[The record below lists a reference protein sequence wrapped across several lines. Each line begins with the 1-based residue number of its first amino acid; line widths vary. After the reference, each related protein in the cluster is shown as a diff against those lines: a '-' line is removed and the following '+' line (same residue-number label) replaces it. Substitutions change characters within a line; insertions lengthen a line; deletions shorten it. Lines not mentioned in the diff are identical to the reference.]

1 MAIFPRSAP
10 ENEAV
15 LLILNVAPYVWQA
28 PVTSHPQ
35 VIGRLPECDIVIP
48 GKYTH
53 VSRQHALIGNDGS
66 GIWIQD
72 LGSLGGSQLNGIPLV
87 ADVQTRAIIG
97 DRLSLGGLELY
108 IVSSGADILHG
119 EPAVLGSD
127 PQMARTG
134 LRLGMRR
141 SIDSM
146 DDVRLRCLSAA
157 ELEVIRWICR
167 GLTTFEEIGKQL
179 FRSPHTVRTQLGSV
193 YRKLDVHSRD
203 ELVSWFKRCEIS
215 WTQPSLGNDFQY
227 DLSQAARPEASDSVL
242 SGSP

>member
-1 MAIFPRSAP
+1 MAIESKSLP

-15 LLILNVAPYVWQA
+15 LLILNVSPHVWQA
-28 PVTSHPQ
+28 QVTSYPQ
-35 VIGRLPECDIVIP
+35 LIGRLPECDIVIP
-48 GKYTH
+48 GRYTH
-53 VSRQHALIGNDGS
+53 VSRQHALIGNDGN

-87 ADVQTRAIIG
+87 PDVQTRAIIG
-97 DRLSLGGLELY
+97 DRLSLSGLELY
-108 IVSSGADILHG
+108 IVSSDAEILHG
-119 EPAVLGSD
+119 EPGETGSD
-127 PQMARTG
+127 SQLATTG

-141 SIDSM
+141 MIDSM
-146 DDVRLRCLSAA
+146 DDARLRCLSAA
-157 ELEVIRWICR
+157 ELEVVRWICR
-167 GLTTFEEIGKQL
+167 GLTTFDEIGKRL

-215 WTQPSLGNDFQY
+215 WTQPSLSKDFQFH
-227 DLSQAARPEASDSVL
+227 LSEESRPESSDSVL